1 MMKAFSSLRSLM
13 WCHWAMVRKKG
24 SLILCGAFL
33 FVAWNALLLLFLWGR
48 PPIGRLGEGG
58 GAEPGAGEEWGGGK
72 TKVGG
77 ANGLAG
83 EVIRLAEEVESE
95 LETQKKL
102 LKQIQSHR
110 ELWEQRKQLG
120 KRESEDT
127 KDVRNVEEPKKSQ
140 QIPVVP
146 LSHKIVDDT
155 KTVTGKHEVLM
166 VTPPRLVMKEQEH
179 EQEDKKMPED
189 EVGQTKPNPQ
199 IIIPILVIAC
209 DRVTVKRSLD
219 KLIQYRPSAELYPI
233 IVSQDCGHADTARVI
248 GSYGSQITHISQP
261 DLADIPVRPDH
272 RKFQGY
278 YKIARHY
285 RWALNQVFNVFA
297 YSTVVIV
304 EDDLEVAPDFFE
316 YFHALYPILRSDPTL
331 WCISAWNDNG
341 RDGLVDPGKA
351 ELLYRTDF
359 FPGLGWMLL
368 KEVWAELEPKWPKAF
383 WDDWMRHPEQRKDR
397 SCIRPEISRTIT
409 FGRKGVSLGQ
419 FFDQYLRYIKLNT
432 EFVPFTKLDL
442 SYLIREKYDE
452 TFEKEVYSAPLVKVE
467 ELQQGGS
474 LKGSGPY
481 RVQYSSRD
489 SFKVLARNLGVM
501 DDLKSGVP
509 RAGYRGVVSFIS
521 RGRRI
526 FLAPPEGWTK
536 YDTSWS

>member
-1 MMKAFSSLRSLM
+1 
-13 WCHWAMVRKKG
+13 MVRKKG

-58 GAEPGAGEEWGGGK
+58 GAEPGGREEWGVGKGG
-72 TKVGG
+72 GS
-77 ANGLAG
+77 NLAG

-110 ELWEQRKQLG
+110 SLWEQQKELG
-120 KRESEDT
+120 KRELEQQKEEKKEQSGPEQKSPPPQKLSSLENDRKSPNVGLDSIVSQVPESKQGT
-127 KDVRNVEEPKKSQ
+127 KVEAEKKEATFHTKVDVTEASPQVV
-140 QIPVVP
+140 IPV
-146 LSHKIVDDT
+146 
-155 KTVTGKHEVLM
+155 
-166 VTPPRLVMKEQEH
+166 
-179 EQEDKKMPED
+179 
-189 EVGQTKPNPQ
+189 
-199 IIIPILVIAC
+199 LVIAC

-219 KLIQYRPSAELYPI
+219 KLIQYRPSPELHPI
-233 IVSQDCGHADTARVI
+233 IVSQDCGHAETARVI
-248 GSYGSQITHISQP
+248 GSYGSQVKHLSQP
-261 DLADIPVRPDH
+261 EISDIPVRPEH

-285 RWALNQVFNVFA
+285 RWALNQVFRTLS

-316 YFHALYPILRSDPTL
+316 YFRALYPILRSDPSL
-331 WCISAWNDNG
+331 WCVSAWNDNG
-341 RDGLVDPGKA
+341 RDGLVDPGRA
-351 ELLYRTDF
+351 DLLYRTDF

-368 KEVWAELEPKWPKAF
+368 KELWDELEPKWPKAF
-383 WDDWMRHPEQRKDR
+383 WDDWMRQPEQRRER
-397 SCIRPEISRTIT
+397 SCVRPEVSRTMT

-419 FFDQYLRYIKLNT
+419 FFDQYLRYIKLNA
-432 EFVPFTKLDL
+432 EFVPFTTLDL
-442 SYLIREKYDE
+442 SYLVRDKYDE
-452 TFEKEVYSAPLVKVE
+452 KFEKEVYVAPLVKVE
-467 ELQQGGS
+467 ELHQGGS
-474 LKGSGPY
+474 LKGAGPF

-509 RAGYRGVVSFIS
+509 RAGYRGVVSFFS
-521 RGRRI
+521 RGRRVY
-526 FLAPPEGWTK
+526 LAPPEGWTH
-536 YDTSWS
+536 YDTTWS

>member
-1 MMKAFSSLRSLM
+1 MKRVCSSLHSLM
-13 WCHWAMVRKKG
+13 WCHWAMLRKRG

-58 GAEPGAGEEWGGGK
+58 GAEPGGREEWGMGKGKAGGS
-72 TKVGG
+72 
-77 ANGLAG
+77 NLAG

-110 ELWEQRKQLG
+110 SLWEQQKEKKGPEQLKQDENQ
-120 KRESEDT
+120 RAQ
-127 KDVRNVEEPKKSQ
+127 PPQ
-140 QIPVVP
+140 VP
-146 LSHKIVDDT
+146 
-155 KTVTGKHEVLM
+155 
-166 VTPPRLVMKEQEH
+166 Q
-179 EQEDKKMPED
+179 
-189 EVGQTKPNPQ
+189 KPNSAEHQNPQ
-199 IIIPILVIAC
+199 PHKPNQQVTSPQPKQKPNAEEENNELPAENKGGPSESNPQPVIPILVIAC
-209 DRVTVKRSLD
+209 DRVTVRRSLD
-219 KLIQYRPSAELYPI
+219 KLIQYRPSPALYPI
-233 IVSQDCGHADTARVI
+233 IVSQDCGHAETARVI
-248 GSYGSQITHISQP
+248 GSYGSQVMHISQP
-261 DLADIPVRPDH
+261 DLSDIPVRPEH

-285 RWALNQVFNVFA
+285 HWALNQVFSRLGH
-297 YSTVVIV
+297 STVVIV

-316 YFHALYPILRSDPTL
+316 YFRALHPVLRSDPTL

-341 RDGLVDPGKA
+341 RDGSVDPGRA
-351 ELLYRTDF
+351 DLLYRTDF

-368 KEVWAELEPKWPKAF
+368 KEMWDELEPKWPKAF
-383 WDDWMRHPEQRKDR
+383 WDDWMRQPEQRRDR
-397 SCIRPEISRTIT
+397 SCVRPEISRTIT

-432 EFVPFTKLDL
+432 EFVPFTKRDL
-442 SYLIREKYDE
+442 SYLVRERYNE
-452 TFEKEVYSAPLVKVE
+452 NFIKEVYGAPQVKLE
-467 ELQQGGS
+467 EVHGGS
-474 LKGSGPY
+474 LKGAGPF

-489 SFKVLARNLGVM
+489 SFKVLARSLGVM

-509 RAGYRGVVSFIS
+509 RAGYRGVVSFMS

-526 FLAPPEGWTK
+526 YLAPPEGWTH